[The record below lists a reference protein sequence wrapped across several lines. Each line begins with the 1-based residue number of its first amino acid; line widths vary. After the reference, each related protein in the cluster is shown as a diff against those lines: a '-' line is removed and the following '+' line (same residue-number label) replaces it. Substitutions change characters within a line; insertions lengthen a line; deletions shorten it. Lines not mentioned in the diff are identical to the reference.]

1 MNGSFVLTATFLYNK
16 MATAPSQKTTPEFVC
31 GNKLLGQGSFGAV
44 FRGQYRGQSVAV
56 KKVLMIH
63 LNNGAEPQ
71 REQEAMLK
79 LDHSNILKL
88 LHVIDEEDLKY

>member
-1 MNGSFVLTATFLYNK
+1 M
-16 MATAPSQKTTPEFVC
+16 
-31 GNKLLGQGSFGAV
+31 
-44 FRGQYRGQSVAV
+44 AV